1 MGESM
6 HPELLPWYAAGS
18 VSPEEASEIA
28 AHLESCEKCRK
39 ELDDL
44 RSLGAT
50 LQAEATLASEVFEHE
65 EQRGAWL
72 TRSGMTPWLLAA
84 AMLVIGLM
92 AGIVGPRLLT
102 DSGPGVALAPLQLV
116 TLTPA
121 TRGGD
126 GVTELRGAG
135 PWALTILLPGSA
147 LPGRYEMWL
156 ESEDGSRGGDPMIV
170 VEVDATGS
178 VGVHLEPLPEGIYS
192 VALRPQESEE
202 PRTHRYALRIPHS
215 PDE

>member
-50 LQAEATLASEVFEHE
+50 LQAEAALAPEVFEHE

-92 AGIVGPRLLT
+92 AGFDGPRFLT

-116 TLTPA
+116 ALTPA
-121 TRGGD
+121 TRSGD
-126 GVTELRGAG
+126 GIKELDGRG
-135 PWALTILLPGSA
+135 PWTLTILLPSSA
-147 LPGRYEMWL
+147 PDGRYDAWL
-156 ESEDGSRGGDPMIV
+156 EDEDGSRVGDSTV
-170 VEVDATGS
+170 VVDVLVNDW
-178 VGVHLEPLPEGIYS
+178 VGFQLEPLPVGVYA
-192 VALRPQESEE
+192 VVLRAQETDDGRSY
-202 PRTHRYALRIPHS
+202 RYALRILPP
-215 PDE
+215 PD